1 MTFPSSFQG
10 NTRHPRESVRKKRK
24 QRNNWKSLQMQ
35 KRTIRGSEWCW
46 KGTARKEFE
55 IRCPLCPLNR
65 PVAVVSLAHN
75 ALSADKQSLKTQ
87 THHSQSV
94 PVKGNLAYWCP
105 FHSSQLKPV
114 DFFLTPRTVN
124 MQKSTRVFVML
135 KKVSKRLWWVCFHP
149 GNVKQHAF
157 CGQRHHSQTRI
168 KPIPISQNFKTTERW
183 HEWQKDPTLT
193 HKMERFP
200 NPVKGPIW

>member
-1 MTFPSSFQG
+1 MLTWNLTKKHSWSITLGFKRWPLRQVFKEIQG
-10 NTRHPRESVRKKRK
+10 TRESEREKN
-24 QRNNWKSLQMQ
+24 QINNWKSLQMQ
-35 KRTIRGSEWCW
+35 KRTIRGSEWHW

-65 PVAVVSLAHN
+65 PVAVVSLVHN

-105 FHSSQLKPV
+105 FHSSQLKPA
-114 DFFLTPRTVN
+114 DISFLTPRTVN

-135 KKVSKRLWWVCFHP
+135 RTVSKRLWWVRFHP
-149 GNVKQHAF
+149 GK
-157 CGQRHHSQTRI
+157 CQTTCLLWT
-168 KPIPISQNFKTTERW
+168 KAPFTNKDKTQNDQTK
-183 HEWQKDPTLT
+183 L
-193 HKMERFP
+193 
-200 NPVKGPIW
+200 

>member
-1 MTFPSSFQG
+1 MHFPPSGAAKRGGLNDDLYVKFS
-10 NTRHPRESVRKKRK
+10 RKYKAPERVRGKKN

-35 KRTIRGSEWCW
+35 KRTIRGSEWRW

-105 FHSSQLKPV
+105 FHSSQLKPADISFFDNADCKYAEEHPSLCDAKNGFQKTLVSALSPREMSNNMPSV
-114 DFFLTPRTVN
+114 DKGTI
-124 MQKSTRVFVML
+124 
-135 KKVSKRLWWVCFHP
+135 H
-149 GNVKQHAF
+149 KQ
-157 CGQRHHSQTRI
+157 G
-168 KPIPISQNFKTTERW
+168 
-183 HEWQKDPTLT
+183 
-193 HKMERFP
+193 
-200 NPVKGPIW
+200 